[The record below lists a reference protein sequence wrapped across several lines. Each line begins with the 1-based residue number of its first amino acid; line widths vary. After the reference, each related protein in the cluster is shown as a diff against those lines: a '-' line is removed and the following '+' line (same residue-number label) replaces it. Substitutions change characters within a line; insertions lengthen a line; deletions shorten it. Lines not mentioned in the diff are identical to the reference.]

1 MIPAGVPVQRTAG
14 ARLLVVDANGA
25 VTDHARARFPDL
37 VRMGDV
43 VVANDAATLPASLF
57 GCHMPTGAA
66 VEVRLAGRE
75 SLSLESVR
83 RFVAVVFGA
92 GDFRTPTEHR
102 PHPPV
107 LQPGDALQLGP
118 LRANIVR
125 VLAHPRLIE
134 VGFLGSVPEIWEGL
148 ARHGRPIQYAY
159 LSDPLAIWNTW
170 TRIGSQPVAFE
181 PPSAGFLLDWTV
193 IQSIRSRG
201 ARFATLTHAAGISS
215 TGDPDLDRLLPFDEP
230 YYIPSSAAKLIEA
243 GGHRGRV
250 IAIGTTVVRALEH
263 AARPDGSV
271 RAGEGTATQRLGPL
285 TRLRVVDAI
294 VSGMHERGT
303 SHYELLRAFQDDE
316 ALDRMNR
323 VADAHGYRGHEF
335 GDSVFLA
342 RRDARARSPQY
353 AA

>member
-1 MIPAGVPVQRTAG
+1 MIPAGIPVQRTAG
-14 ARLLVVDANGA
+14 ARLLVVDASGA
-25 VTDHARARFPDL
+25 VTDHARASFPDL

-43 VVANDAATLPASLF
+43 VVANDAATLPASLS
-57 GCHMPTGAA
+57 GSHVPTGAA
-66 VEVRLAGRE
+66 VEVRLAGRA
-75 SLSLESVR
+75 SLSPDRVR

-107 LQPGDALQLGP
+107 LKAGDALQLGP
-118 LRANIVR
+118 LRADVVR
-125 VLAHPRLIE
+125 VLDHPRLIE
-134 VGFLGSVPEIWEGL
+134 VRFHGSIPEIWEGL
-148 ARHGRPIQYAY
+148 AHHGRPVQYAY
-159 LSDPLAIWNTW
+159 LSEPLAIWNTW
-170 TRIGSQPVAFE
+170 TRIASQPVAFE

-193 IQSIRSRG
+193 MQSLRSRG

-230 YYIPSSAAKLIEA
+230 YYIPSSTATLIEA
-243 GGHRGRV
+243 SRHHGRV

-263 AARPDGSV
+263 AARADGSV
-271 RAGEGTATQRLGPL
+271 RAGGGTATQRVGPL

-303 SHYELLRAFQDDE
+303 SHYELLRAFQDDA
-316 ALDRMNR
+316 ALDRMDS

-335 GDSVFLA
+335 GDSVFLV
-342 RRDARARSPQY
+342 RRDAARSPRY